1 MKSVIIYYSFSG
13 NTKKV
18 VGILAEYLG
27 SLGEVR
33 TIELKARD
41 ESGNFFNQCLRAFR
55 HRQAK
60 IEPVPF
66 DPGSFDLL
74 CLGSPVW
81 AFGPAPAINAYLEQC
96 VGVKDKRVVLFT
108 TFGSGTGNGRCLN
121 YMQASLS
128 QKGVKDFTR
137 FSIQQFKVDDR
148 EFVLS
153 KIKELHLPPA
163 DLLP

>member
-1 MKSVIIYYSFSG
+1 MKSAVINYSFSG

-18 VGILAEYLG
+18 ADILAEYLG
-27 SLGEVR
+27 SFGEVSI
-33 TIELKARD
+33 IELKAHD

-55 HRQAK
+55 HKQAK
-60 IEPVPF
+60 IEPVLL
-66 DPGSFDLL
+66 DLGAFDLI

-96 VGVKDKRVVLFT
+96 VGVEDKRVVLFT
-108 TFGSGTGNGRCLN
+108 TFGSGTGNGRCVN
-121 YMQASLS
+121 YMQAALS
-128 QKGVKDFTR
+128 QKGAKEFRR
-137 FSIQQFKVDDR
+137 FSIQQFKVEDK

-153 KIKELHLPPA
+153 KIKELRLPPA